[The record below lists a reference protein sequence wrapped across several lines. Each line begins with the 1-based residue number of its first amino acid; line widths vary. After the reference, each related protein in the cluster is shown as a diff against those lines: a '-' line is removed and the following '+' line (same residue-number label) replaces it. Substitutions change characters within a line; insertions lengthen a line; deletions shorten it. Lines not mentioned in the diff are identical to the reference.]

1 VAERALFFILAIVA
15 IVSAG
20 GVVFSRNPVRS
31 ALLLVLNF
39 FTLALIYFM
48 LSAQFIGALQVIVY
62 AGAIMVLFLF
72 VIMLL
77 NLGSPEAVMQ
87 ERDLKRPLAY
97 LIGFGITGDAG
108 RAGVRVAAADD
119 AAAALA
125 GRHGEGDRA
134 GAVHAVGV
142 PRAADGRAADGGRDW
157 LDSAGAK
164 EGLVAWRRCR

>member
-1 VAERALFFILAIVA
+1 
-15 IVSAG
+15 
-20 GVVFSRNPVRS
+20 VFSRNPVRS

-97 LIGFGITGDAG
+97 LIGFGILATLVGQAFVLLLPMTPQPPSQAG
-108 RAGVRVAAADD
+108 TAKVIGQALFTQWAYPVLLMGV
-119 AAAALA
+119 LLT
-125 GRHGEGDRA
+125 
-134 GAVHAVGV
+134 VGV
-142 PRAADGRAADGGRDW
+142 IGSILLA
-157 LDSAGAK
+157 
-164 EGLVAWRRCR
+164 RRRVS

>member
-1 VAERALFFILAIVA
+1 VA

-97 LIGFGITGDAG
+97 LIGFGILATLVGQAFVLLLPMTPQPPSQAG
-108 RAGVRVAAADD
+108 TAKVIGQALFTQWAYPVLLMGV
-119 AAAALA
+119 LLT
-125 GRHGEGDRA
+125 
-134 GAVHAVGV
+134 VGV
-142 PRAADGRAADGGRDW
+142 IGSILLA
-157 LDSAGAK
+157 
-164 EGLVAWRRCR
+164 RRRVS

>member
-1 VAERALFFILAIVA
+1 M
-15 IVSAG
+15 
-20 GVVFSRNPVRS
+20 VFSRNPVRS

-97 LIGFGITGDAG
+97 LIGFGILATLVGQAFVLLLPMTPQPPSQAG
-108 RAGVRVAAADD
+108 TAKMIGQALFTQWAYPVLLMGV
-119 AAAALA
+119 LLT
-125 GRHGEGDRA
+125 
-134 GAVHAVGV
+134 VGV
-142 PRAADGRAADGGRDW
+142 IGSILLA
-157 LDSAGAK
+157 
-164 EGLVAWRRCR
+164 RRRVS

>member
-1 VAERALFFILAIVA
+1 LGERILFFILAIVA
-15 IVSAG
+15 ILSAG

-39 FTLALIYFM
+39 FTLALIYFT

-77 NLGSPEAVMQ
+77 NLGSPDAIPQ

-97 LIGFGITGDAG
+97 LIGFGILATLVAQSLALLYPGAPQASHEVG
-108 RAGVRVAAADD
+108 TARVIGLALFTQWAYPLLLMGV
-119 AAAALA
+119 LLT
-125 GRHGEGDRA
+125 
-134 GAVHAVGV
+134 VGV
-142 PRAADGRAADGGRDW
+142 IGSILLARRRA
-157 LDSAGAK
+157 S
-164 EGLVAWRRCR
+164 

>member
-1 VAERALFFILAIVA
+1 VAERALFFLLAIVA

-31 ALLLVLNF
+31 ALLLGLNF

-77 NLGSPEAVMQ
+77 NLGSPEAAMQ

-97 LIGFGITGDAG
+97 LIGFGMLATLIGQAFVLLLPMTPQPPSDAG
-108 RAGVRVAAADD
+108 TAKVIGQALFTQWAYPVLLMGV
-119 AAAALA
+119 LLT
-125 GRHGEGDRA
+125 
-134 GAVHAVGV
+134 VGV
-142 PRAADGRAADGGRDW
+142 IGSILLA
-157 LDSAGAK
+157 
-164 EGLVAWRRCR
+164 RRRVS

>member
-1 VAERALFFILAIVA
+1 MAERILFFVLALVA

-39 FTLALIYFM
+39 FTLALIYFS

-87 ERDLKRPLAY
+87 ERELKRPLAY
-97 LIGFGITGDAG
+97 LVGFGILATLVGQAF
-108 RAGVRVAAADD
+108 
-119 AAAALA
+119 ALMLPMTPQPPSDVGTA
-125 GRHGEGDRA
+125 KVIGQA
-134 GAVHAVGV
+134 LFTQWAYPLLLMGALLTVGV
-142 PRAADGRAADGGRDW
+142 IGSILLA
-157 LDSAGAK
+157 
-164 EGLVAWRRCR
+164 RRRVS

>member
-1 VAERALFFILAIVA
+1 VVERILFFALATVA

-97 LIGFGITGDAG
+97 LIGFGILATLVGQAFVLLLPMPPQPPSQAG
-108 RAGVRVAAADD
+108 TAKVIGQALFTQWAYPVLLMGV
-119 AAAALA
+119 LLT
-125 GRHGEGDRA
+125 
-134 GAVHAVGV
+134 VGV
-142 PRAADGRAADGGRDW
+142 IGSILLA
-157 LDSAGAK
+157 
-164 EGLVAWRRCR
+164 RRRVS

>member
-1 VAERALFFILAIVA
+1 MAERVLFFALAIVA

-97 LIGFGITGDAG
+97 LIGFGILATLVGQAFVLLLPMMPQPPSEAG
-108 RAGVRVAAADD
+108 TAKVIGQVLFTQWAYPVLLMGV
-119 AAAALA
+119 LLT
-125 GRHGEGDRA
+125 
-134 GAVHAVGV
+134 VGV
-142 PRAADGRAADGGRDW
+142 IGSILLA
-157 LDSAGAK
+157 
-164 EGLVAWRRCR
+164 RRRVS

>member
-1 VAERALFFILAIVA
+1 MAERILFFVLALVA

-39 FTLALIYFM
+39 FTLALIYFS
-48 LSAQFIGALQVIVY
+48 LSAQFVGALQVIVY

-87 ERDLKRPLAY
+87 ERELKRPLAY
-97 LIGFGITGDAG
+97 LVGFGILATLVGQAF
-108 RAGVRVAAADD
+108 
-119 AAAALA
+119 ALMLPMTPQSPSDVGTA
-125 GRHGEGDRA
+125 KVIGQA
-134 GAVHAVGV
+134 LFTQWAYPLLLMGALLTVGV
-142 PRAADGRAADGGRDW
+142 IGSILLA
-157 LDSAGAK
+157 
-164 EGLVAWRRCR
+164 RRRVS

>member
-1 VAERALFFILAIVA
+1 
-15 IVSAG
+15 VSAG

-97 LIGFGITGDAG
+97 LIGFGILATLVGQAFVLLLPMTPQPPSQAG
-108 RAGVRVAAADD
+108 TAKVIGQALFTQWAYPVLLMGV
-119 AAAALA
+119 LLT
-125 GRHGEGDRA
+125 
-134 GAVHAVGV
+134 VGV
-142 PRAADGRAADGGRDW
+142 IGSILLA
-157 LDSAGAK
+157 
-164 EGLVAWRRCR
+164 RRRVS

>member
-1 VAERALFFILAIVA
+1 MGERVLFFILAIVA
-15 IVSAG
+15 ILSAG

-39 FTLALIYFM
+39 FTLALIYFT

-77 NLGSPEAVMQ
+77 NLGSPDAVPQ

-97 LIGFGITGDAG
+97 LIGFGILATLIAQSLALLIPGVPQASPDAG
-108 RAGVRVAAADD
+108 TARVIGLALFTQWAYPLLLMGV
-119 AAAALA
+119 LLT
-125 GRHGEGDRA
+125 
-134 GAVHAVGV
+134 VGV
-142 PRAADGRAADGGRDW
+142 IGSILLARRRA
-157 LDSAGAK
+157 S
-164 EGLVAWRRCR
+164 

>member
-1 VAERALFFILAIVA
+1 VAERVLFFILAIVA

-97 LIGFGITGDAG
+97 LIGFGILATLVGQAFVLLLPMTPQPPSEAG
-108 RAGVRVAAADD
+108 TVKMIGQALFTQWAYPVLLMGV
-119 AAAALA
+119 LLT
-125 GRHGEGDRA
+125 
-134 GAVHAVGV
+134 VGV
-142 PRAADGRAADGGRDW
+142 IGSILLA
-157 LDSAGAK
+157 
-164 EGLVAWRRCR
+164 RRRVS

>member
-1 VAERALFFILAIVA
+1 
-15 IVSAG
+15 
-20 GVVFSRNPVRS
+20 VRS

-97 LIGFGITGDAG
+97 LIGFGILATLVGQAFVLLLPMTPQPPSQAG
-108 RAGVRVAAADD
+108 TAKMIGQALFTQWAYPVLLMGV
-119 AAAALA
+119 LLT
-125 GRHGEGDRA
+125 
-134 GAVHAVGV
+134 VGV
-142 PRAADGRAADGGRDW
+142 IGSILLA
-157 LDSAGAK
+157 
-164 EGLVAWRRCR
+164 RRRVS

>member
-1 VAERALFFILAIVA
+1 VA

-97 LIGFGITGDAG
+97 LVGFGILATLVGQAFVLLLPMTPQPPSEAG
-108 RAGVRVAAADD
+108 TAKVIGQALFTQWAYPVLLMGV
-119 AAAALA
+119 LLT
-125 GRHGEGDRA
+125 
-134 GAVHAVGV
+134 VGV
-142 PRAADGRAADGGRDW
+142 IGSILLA
-157 LDSAGAK
+157 
-164 EGLVAWRRCR
+164 RRRVS

>member
-1 VAERALFFILAIVA
+1 MA

-62 AGAIMVLFLF
+62 AGALMVLFLF

-97 LIGFGITGDAG
+97 LIGFGILATLVGQAFVLLLPMTPQPPSEAG
-108 RAGVRVAAADD
+108 TAKVIGQALFTQWAYPVLLMGV
-119 AAAALA
+119 LLT
-125 GRHGEGDRA
+125 
-134 GAVHAVGV
+134 VGV
-142 PRAADGRAADGGRDW
+142 IGSILLA
-157 LDSAGAK
+157 
-164 EGLVAWRRCR
+164 RRRVS

>member
-1 VAERALFFILAIVA
+1 
-15 IVSAG
+15 
-20 GVVFSRNPVRS
+20 VVFSRNPVRS

-97 LIGFGITGDAG
+97 LIGFGILATLVGQAFVLLLPMTPQPPSQAG
-108 RAGVRVAAADD
+108 TAKVIGQALFTQWAYPVLLMGV
-119 AAAALA
+119 LLT
-125 GRHGEGDRA
+125 
-134 GAVHAVGV
+134 VGV
-142 PRAADGRAADGGRDW
+142 IGSILLA
-157 LDSAGAK
+157 
-164 EGLVAWRRCR
+164 RRRVS

>member
-1 VAERALFFILAIVA
+1 VAERVLFFILAIVA

-97 LIGFGITGDAG
+97 LIGFGILATLVGQAFVLLLPMTPPPPSQAG
-108 RAGVRVAAADD
+108 TAKVIGQALFTQWAYPVLLMGV
-119 AAAALA
+119 LLT
-125 GRHGEGDRA
+125 
-134 GAVHAVGV
+134 VGV
-142 PRAADGRAADGGRDW
+142 IGSILLA
-157 LDSAGAK
+157 
-164 EGLVAWRRCR
+164 RRRVS

>member
-1 VAERALFFILAIVA
+1 MAERVLFFILAIVA
-15 IVSAG
+15 IVAAG

-97 LIGFGITGDAG
+97 LIGFGILATLVGQAFVLLLPMTPQPLSEAG
-108 RAGVRVAAADD
+108 TAKVIGQALFTQWAYPVLLMGV
-119 AAAALA
+119 LLT
-125 GRHGEGDRA
+125 
-134 GAVHAVGV
+134 VGV
-142 PRAADGRAADGGRDW
+142 IGSILLA
-157 LDSAGAK
+157 
-164 EGLVAWRRCR
+164 RRRVS

>member
-1 VAERALFFILAIVA
+1 MAERVLFFILAIVA
-15 IVSAG
+15 IASAG

-97 LIGFGITGDAG
+97 LVGFGILATLVGQAFVLLLPMTPQPPSEAG
-108 RAGVRVAAADD
+108 TAKVIGQALFTQWAYPVLLMGV
-119 AAAALA
+119 LLT
-125 GRHGEGDRA
+125 
-134 GAVHAVGV
+134 VGV
-142 PRAADGRAADGGRDW
+142 IGSILLA
-157 LDSAGAK
+157 
-164 EGLVAWRRCR
+164 RRRVS

>member
-1 VAERALFFILAIVA
+1 
-15 IVSAG
+15 
-20 GVVFSRNPVRS
+20 VRS

-97 LIGFGITGDAG
+97 LIGFGILATLVRQAFVLLLPMTPQPPSQAG
-108 RAGVRVAAADD
+108 TAKVIGQALFTQWAYPVLLMGV
-119 AAAALA
+119 LLT
-125 GRHGEGDRA
+125 
-134 GAVHAVGV
+134 VGV
-142 PRAADGRAADGGRDW
+142 IGSILLA
-157 LDSAGAK
+157 
-164 EGLVAWRRCR
+164 RRRVS